1 MKHYLDLT
9 TDELRALYI
18 VIPHDQPFGV
28 LQETIAKMERFL
40 TIAKQA
46 EEANGITDQ
55 VWGEDTFIK

>member
-18 VIPHDQPFGV
+18 VIPHDQPFEC
-28 LQETIAKMERFL
+28 LQETIAKMERL
-40 TIAKQA
+40 LEIAKQA

-55 VWGEDTFIK
+55 VWGEDAFIK